1 MVGDALTG
9 QTDTHMHFYDDAYPT
24 AEGASLRPPNASVA
38 DYAEVQTALGTD
50 RVVVVQPTTYGH
62 DNRCQLQSMAHIGP
76 AARGVMVIDANVE
89 DSTLWTYAHLGV
101 RGARFHMLPGGAVG
115 WDHIDAV
122 AERIASFGWHIQLQ
136 LNGHELAARKE
147 QLLKLACPLVIDHVG
162 RFMGPVEPDSEPF
175 AALLEL
181 VDAGAH
187 VKLSAPYESAPD
199 PSHSYEHVNRCVHT
213 LVERVPDRMLWASN
227 WPHPGQSNPP
237 SNDDLLRLRDVWLP
251 TDELRQQVLVTNPAA
266 LYDF

>member
-1 MVGDALTG
+1 
-9 QTDTHMHFYDDAYPT
+9 MHFYDDSYPA
-24 AEGASLRPPNASVA
+24 AEGAALRPPNASVS
-38 DYAEVQTALGTD
+38 DYAEVQDALGTY
-50 RVVVVQPTTYGH
+50 RVVVVQPTTYGL
-62 DNRCQLQSMAHIGP
+62 DNRCQLESMTRIGP
-76 AARGVMVIDANVE
+76 AARGVMVIDGSVE

-115 WDHIDAV
+115 WDHLETV

-136 LNGHELAARKE
+136 LDGHELVGRLE
-147 QLLKLACPLVIDHVG
+147 QLLKLPCPLVVDHVG

-187 VKLSAPYESAPD
+187 VKLSAPYESAKD
-199 PSHSYEHVNRCVHT
+199 PSHEYEVVGRCVKA
-213 LVERVPDRMLWASN
+213 LIERAPDQMLWASN
-227 WPHPGQSNPP
+227 WPHPGQADPP
-237 SNDDLLRLRDVWLP
+237 SNADLISLREQWLP
-251 TDELRQQVLVTNPAA
+251 TPELRQQVLVNNPAA